1 MFSIKDIKMAQEKIS
16 KYIIKTPLIRMEILD
31 ELLKC
36 KVYVKAETMQKT
48 NSFKIRGA
56 LNKMLSMTEKELR
69 NGVVAASSG
78 NHGKG
83 VAYVAKLLGIK
94 ATIVVPDS
102 TPKIKIDGIQSLG
115 AEIVK
120 CPYNERHNVSQKLS
134 KENGYALIH
143 PYDDHLIMAGQGTI
157 GLEIIEEMEDM
168 DYIVVPIGGGGLISG
183 IATAIKESNVNT
195 KIIGIEPLVM
205 CRYTKS
211 FEQGEPVVL
220 PAQKSIADAILTLTP
235 GEKTFPVVKKYVD
248 NIITVAEDK
257 IAQGSIKLLTVGKVM
272 AEFSSAIGIAA
283 ALEKSIPISKNS
295 KVCFVI
301 SGGNVDPDSIV
312 NTIKN
317 N

>member
-1 MFSIKDIKMAQEKIS
+1 MFSIKDIKIAQEKIS

-36 KVYVKAETMQKT
+36 NVYIKAETMQKT

-56 LNKMLSMTEKELR
+56 LNKMLSMTKEELE

-102 TPKIKIDGIQSLG
+102 TPKIKIEGIQTLG

-120 CPYNERHNVSQKLS
+120 CPYDERHNVAQKLS
-134 KENGYALIH
+134 KDNGYSIIH
-143 PYDDHLIMAGQGTI
+143 PYDDYFVMAGQGTI
-157 GLEIIEEMEDM
+157 GLEIIEEMGNM
-168 DYIVVPIGGGGLISG
+168 DYIVVPIGGGGLISV
-183 IATAIKESNVNT
+183 IATAIKESEVNT
-195 KIIGIEPLVM
+195 KIIGVEPLVM

-211 FEQGEPVVL
+211 FEKGEPIVL
-220 PAQKSIADAILTLTP
+220 PPQKSIADAILTLTP
-235 GEKTFPVVKKYVD
+235 GEKPFPIVKKYVD
-248 NIITVAEDK
+248 NIVTVSEKK
-257 IAQGSIKLLTVGKVM
+257 IAQGSIKLLTIGKM
-272 AEFSSAIGIAA
+272 IAEFSSAIGIAA
-283 ALEKSIPISKNS
+283 ALEKSVPIPKNS

-301 SGGNVDPDSIV
+301 SGGNVDPESII
-312 NTIKN
+312 NEMKN
-317 N
+317 S